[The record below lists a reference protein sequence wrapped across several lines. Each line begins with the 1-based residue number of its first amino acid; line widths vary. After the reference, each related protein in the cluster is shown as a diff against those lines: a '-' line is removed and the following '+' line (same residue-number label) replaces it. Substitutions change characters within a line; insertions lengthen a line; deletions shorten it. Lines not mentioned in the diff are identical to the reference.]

1 MKKVVFCSLAAIG
14 MLSLASCSSQE
25 DGPVAGGDGV
35 YFTIE
40 LPGHMNSRGTFGD
53 GTGAGDRAILN
64 NLQWTVFE
72 VGADGTTL
80 TKVFSD
86 EKTGAFGGSQTQETV
101 MIPLAK
107 GKTYQVAFY
116 ADDATNSFCTYAD
129 GDITVDYAN
138 GASNTAAE
146 DAFIGKSAVFT
157 VTGAYNETVTLTRPY
172 AQLNWGTNDLD
183 AKVLQNILPSLTAQV
198 SVKSGLFTK
207 MNVIGGGV
215 SDPVTDISFAAV
227 ELAADKRPGQ
237 TFPVEGTPAYAL
249 IAMNYLLTG
258 DGTVDCELAFN
269 NGLTAVTVNAAPVKV
284 NYRTN
289 IYGQLLTA
297 PGNFNILVDNNFV
310 DPDNNIGLTPSEPET
325 DANGTYLVKTQG
337 ELEWIAQQANAS
349 ATPYT
354 KNISLQND
362 IFMVGAWT
370 PIGIGTNFNNRYSGT
385 FDGNGHT
392 IHNMNVTTNDR
403 TGFFG
408 FMNGVVKNL
417 NFEGAVVKS
426 NHWAGVVAGYSD
438 NETGTARIE
447 NCKVNN
453 STVTIATEQIDGN
466 WDNGDKA
473 GGIIGYMAA
482 RDQVTGCTV
491 SNTTIQ
497 AYRDLGGIIGYS
509 NASVISNNTV
519 QNVTLIVDNSHN
531 YKNYSTIGE
540 HDAAPIAGEAAGGSY
555 IGNTV
560 SKVRVATLAADQAAL
575 NAALAS
581 LDANGVTSLY
591 LGEGTFSIPSVNKP
605 GAMVFIYGTPATVIA
620 TSNTQNAVAS
630 LNFTNVTIQG
640 GQNYKGFQH
649 VGESTTFTD
658 CVING
663 HIFGYS
669 PELEFDGCTFNVN
682 SKDYAVWTYAATKA
696 DFTDCTFNNSMQAK
710 AILVYTE
717 NASYTGIDVTVENC
731 TFNAPATSSSN
742 KGVVEIHT
750 ETFDGSQSGVI
761 KINGSTYTGP
771 FLGWVREIINND
783 DEPATNY
790 WTVEITDCNPAQ

>member
-14 MLSLASCSSQE
+14 MLSFASCSSQE

-53 GTGAGDRAILN
+53 GTDAGDRAILN

-72 VGADGTTL
+72 VGTDGTTL

-183 AKVLQNILPSLTAQV
+183 AKVLQNIIPSLTAQV

-258 DGTVDCELAFN
+258 EGTVDCELAFN

-297 PGNFNILVDNNFV
+297 PGNFNIIVDNNFV

-325 DANGTYLVKTQG
+325 DADGTYLVKTQG

-370 PIGIGTNFNNRYSGT
+370 PIGIGTNFNNRYCGT

-403 TGFFG
+403 SGFFG

-438 NETGTARIE
+438 DEQGNARIE

-482 RDQVTGCTV
+482 NDQVTGCTV

-509 NASVISNNTV
+509 HGSVISGNTV
-519 QNVTLIVDNSHN
+519 DNVTLIVDNTNN
-531 YKNYSTIGE
+531 YK
-540 HDAAPIAGEAAGGSY
+540 SY
-555 IGNTV
+555 T
-560 SKVRVATLAADQAAL
+560 TLAAHDVNAVIGENHGTDTDNTIGTVNIGTLAATQADF
-575 NAALAS
+575 AAAVAGLVADGT
-581 LDANGVTSLY
+581 LTVY
-591 LGEGTFSIPSVNKP
+591 LGEGSFTVPSVNKA
-605 GAMVFIYGTPATVIA
+605 GATLNVVGTTGTVVN
-620 TSNTQNAVAS
+620 TSTNGNAVKI
-630 LNFTNVTIQG
+630 LNLSNLTVQG

-649 VGESTTFTD
+649 VGESTTFTNCTID
-658 CVING
+658 GV
-663 HIFGYS
+663 IFGYS
-669 PELEFDGCTFNVN
+669 PELVFTDCVFNTN
-682 SKDYAVWTYAATKA
+682 NYAVWTYAATKA
-696 DFTDCTFNNSMQAK
+696 DFTDCTFNNSQQAK
-710 AILVYTE
+710 AIMVYSE

-731 TFNAPATSSSN
+731 TFTAPSSSSSD

-750 ETFDGSQSGVI
+750 ETFDGNQTGVI
-761 KINGSTYTGP
+761 KINASTYTGP
-771 FLGWVREIINND
+771 FLGWVREIKND
-783 DEPATNY
+783 DGTVTKY

>member
-14 MLSLASCSSQE
+14 MLSFASCSSQE

-53 GTGAGDRAILN
+53 GTGDGDRAILN

-183 AKVLQNILPSLTAQV
+183 AKVLQNIIPSLTAQV

-258 DGTVDCELAFN
+258 EGTVDCELAFN

-325 DANGTYLVKTQG
+325 DADGTYLVKTQG

-370 PIGIGTNFNNRYSGT
+370 PIGIGTNFNNRYCGT

-403 TGFFG
+403 SGFFG

-482 RDQVTGCTV
+482 NDQVTGCTV

-509 NASVISNNTV
+509 NGSVISGNTV
-519 QNVTLIVDNSHN
+519 DNVTLIVDNTNN
-531 YKNYSTIGE
+531 YKSYTTLADHDVNAVIGE
-540 HDAAPIAGEAAGGSY
+540 NHGTDTDNTFGTVN
-555 IGNTV
+555 IG
-560 SKVRVATLAADQAAL
+560 TLAATQADF
-575 NAALAS
+575 AAAVAGLAADGT
-581 LDANGVTSLY
+581 LTVY
-591 LGEGTFSIPSVNKP
+591 LGEGSFTVPSVNKA
-605 GAMVFIYGTPATVIA
+605 GATLNVVGTTGTVVN
-620 TSNTQNAVAS
+620 TSTNGNAVKI
-630 LNFTNVTIQG
+630 LNLSNLTVQG

-649 VGESTTFTD
+649 VGESTTFTNCTID
-658 CVING
+658 GV
-663 HIFGYS
+663 IFGYS
-669 PELEFDGCTFNVN
+669 PELVFTDCVFNTDN
-682 SKDYAVWTYAATKA
+682 YAVWTYAATKA
-696 DFTDCTFNNSMQAK
+696 DFTDCTFNNSLQAK
-710 AILVYTE
+710 AILVYSE

-731 TFNAPATSSSN
+731 TFTAPSSSSSD

-750 ETFDGSQSGVI
+750 ETFDGTQTGVI
-761 KINGSTYTGP
+761 KINASTYTGP
-771 FLGWVREIINND
+771 FLGWVREIKND
-783 DEPATNY
+783 DETVTNY

>member
-14 MLSLASCSSQE
+14 MLSFASCSSQE

-53 GTGAGDRAILN
+53 GTGDGDRAILN

-183 AKVLQNILPSLTAQV
+183 AKVLQNIIPSLTAQV

-258 DGTVDCELAFN
+258 EGTVDCELAFN

-325 DANGTYLVKTQG
+325 DADGTYLVKTQG

-370 PIGIGTNFNNRYSGT
+370 PIGIGTNFNNRYCGT

-403 TGFFG
+403 SGFFG

-482 RDQVTGCTV
+482 NDQVTGCTV

-509 NASVISNNTV
+509 NGSVISGNTV
-519 QNVTLIVDNSHN
+519 DNVTLIVDNTNN
-531 YKNYSTIGE
+531 YKSYTTLADHDVNAVIGENHGTDTDNTIGTVN
-540 HDAAPIAGEAAGGSY
+540 
-555 IGNTV
+555 IG
-560 SKVRVATLAADQAAL
+560 TLAATQADF
-575 NAALAS
+575 AAAVAGLAADGT
-581 LDANGVTSLY
+581 LTVY
-591 LGEGTFSIPSVNKP
+591 LGEGSFTVPSVNKA
-605 GAMVFIYGTPATVIA
+605 GATLNVVGTTGTVVN
-620 TSNTQNAVAS
+620 TSTNGNAVKI
-630 LNFTNVTIQG
+630 LNLSNLTVQG

-649 VGESTTFTD
+649 VGESTTFTNCTID
-658 CVING
+658 GV
-663 HIFGYS
+663 IFGYS
-669 PELEFDGCTFNVN
+669 PELVFTDCVFNTDN
-682 SKDYAVWTYAATKA
+682 YAVWTYAATKA
-696 DFTDCTFNNSMQAK
+696 DFTDCTFNNSLQAK
-710 AILVYTE
+710 AILVYSE

-731 TFNAPATSSSN
+731 TFTAPSSSSSD

-750 ETFDGSQSGVI
+750 ETFDGTQTGVI
-761 KINGSTYTGP
+761 KINASTYTGP
-771 FLGWVREIINND
+771 FLGWVREIKND
-783 DEPATNY
+783 DETVTNY

>member
-14 MLSLASCSSQE
+14 MLSFASCSSQE

-53 GTGAGDRAILN
+53 GTGDGDRAILN

-183 AKVLQNILPSLTAQV
+183 AKVLQNIIPSLTAQV

-258 DGTVDCELAFN
+258 EGTVDCELAFN

-325 DANGTYLVKTQG
+325 DADGTYLVKTQG

-370 PIGIGTNFNNRYSGT
+370 PIGIGTNFNNRYCGT

-403 TGFFG
+403 SGFFG

-482 RDQVTGCTV
+482 NDQVTGCTV

-509 NASVISNNTV
+509 NGSVISGNTV
-519 QNVTLIVDNSHN
+519 DNVTLIVDNTNN
-531 YKNYSTIGE
+531 YK
-540 HDAAPIAGEAAGGSY
+540 SY
-555 IGNTV
+555 T
-560 SKVRVATLAADQAAL
+560 TLAAHDVNAVIGENHGTDTGNTIGTVNIGTLAATQADF
-575 NAALAS
+575 AAAVAGLAADGT
-581 LDANGVTSLY
+581 LTVY
-591 LGEGTFSIPSVNKP
+591 LGEGSFTVPSVNKA
-605 GAMVFIYGTPATVIA
+605 GATLNVVGTTGTVVN
-620 TSNTQNAVAS
+620 TSTNGNAVKI
-630 LNFTNVTIQG
+630 LNLSNLTVQG

-649 VGESTTFTD
+649 VGESTTFTNCTID
-658 CVING
+658 GV
-663 HIFGYS
+663 IFGYS
-669 PELEFDGCTFNVN
+669 PELVFTDCVFNTN
-682 SKDYAVWTYAATKA
+682 NYAVWTYAATKA
-696 DFTDCTFNNSMQAK
+696 DFTDCTFNNSLQAK
-710 AILVYTE
+710 AILVYSE

-731 TFNAPATSSSN
+731 TFTAPSSSSSD

-750 ETFDGSQSGVI
+750 ETFDGTQTGVI
-761 KINGSTYTGP
+761 KINASTYTGP
-771 FLGWVREIINND
+771 FLGWVREIKND
-783 DEPATNY
+783 DETVTNY
-790 WTVEITDCNPAQ
+790 WMVEITDCNPAQ

>member
-14 MLSLASCSSQE
+14 MLSFASCSSQE

-53 GTGAGDRAILN
+53 GTGDGDRAILN

-183 AKVLQNILPSLTAQV
+183 AKVLQNIIPSLTAQV

-258 DGTVDCELAFN
+258 EGTVDCELAFN

-310 DPDNNIGLTPSEPET
+310 DSDNNIGLTPSEPET
-325 DANGTYLVKTQG
+325 DADGTYLVKTQG

-370 PIGIGTNFNNRYSGT
+370 PIGIGTNFNNRYCGT

-403 TGFFG
+403 SGFFG

-482 RDQVTGCTV
+482 NDQVTGCTV

-509 NASVISNNTV
+509 NGSVISGNTV
-519 QNVTLIVDNSHN
+519 DNVTLIVDNTNN
-531 YKNYSTIGE
+531 YKSYTTLADHDVNAVIGE
-540 HDAAPIAGEAAGGSY
+540 NHGTDTDNTFGTVN
-555 IGNTV
+555 IG
-560 SKVRVATLAADQAAL
+560 TLAATQADF
-575 NAALAS
+575 AAAVAG
-581 LDANGVTSLY
+581 LDADGTLTVY
-591 LGEGTFSIPSVNKP
+591 LGEGSFTVPSVNKA
-605 GAMVFIYGTPATVIA
+605 GATLNVVGTTGTVVN
-620 TSNTQNAVAS
+620 TSTNGNAVKI
-630 LNFTNVTIQG
+630 LNLSNLTVQG

-649 VGESTTFTD
+649 VGESTTFTNCTID
-658 CVING
+658 GV
-663 HIFGYS
+663 IFGYS
-669 PELEFDGCTFNVN
+669 PELVFTDCVFNTN
-682 SKDYAVWTYAATKA
+682 NYAVWTYAATKA
-696 DFTDCTFNNSMQAK
+696 DFTDCTFNNSLQAK
-710 AILVYTE
+710 AILVYSE

-731 TFNAPATSSSN
+731 TFTAPSSSSSD

-750 ETFDGSQSGVI
+750 ETFDGTQTGVI
-761 KINGSTYTGP
+761 KINASTYTGP
-771 FLGWVREIINND
+771 FQGWVREIKND
-783 DEPATNY
+783 DETVTNY

>member
-53 GTGAGDRAILN
+53 GTGDGDRAILN

-183 AKVLQNILPSLTAQV
+183 AKVLQNIIPSLTAQV

-258 DGTVDCELAFN
+258 EGTVDCELAFN

-297 PGNFNILVDNNFV
+297 PGNFNIIVDNNFV

-325 DANGTYLVKTQG
+325 DADGTYLVKTQG

-362 IFMVGAWT
+362 IFMLGAWT
-370 PIGIGTNFNNRYSGT
+370 PIGIGTNFNNRYCGT

-403 TGFFG
+403 SGFFG

-438 NETGTARIE
+438 NEHGTARIE

-482 RDQVTGCTV
+482 NDQVTGCTV

-509 NASVISNNTV
+509 NGSVISGNTV
-519 QNVTLIVDNSHN
+519 DNVTLIVDNTNN
-531 YKNYSTIGE
+531 YK
-540 HDAAPIAGEAAGGSY
+540 SY
-555 IGNTV
+555 T
-560 SKVRVATLAADQAAL
+560 TLAAHDVNAVIGENHGTDTGNTIGTVNIGTLAATQADF
-575 NAALAS
+575 AAAVAGLVADGT
-581 LDANGVTSLY
+581 LTVY
-591 LGEGTFSIPSVNKP
+591 LGEGSFTVPSVNKA
-605 GAMVFIYGTPATVIA
+605 GATLNVVGTTGTVVN
-620 TSNTQNAVAS
+620 TSTNGNAVKI
-630 LNFTNVTIQG
+630 LNLSNLTVQG

-649 VGESTTFTD
+649 VGESTTFTNCTID
-658 CVING
+658 GV
-663 HIFGYS
+663 IFGYS
-669 PELEFDGCTFNVN
+669 PELVFTDCVFNTN
-682 SKDYAVWTYAATKA
+682 NYAVWTYAATKA
-696 DFTDCTFNNSMQAK
+696 DFTDCTFNNSLQAK
-710 AILVYTE
+710 AIMVYSE

-731 TFNAPATSSSN
+731 TFTAPSSSSSD

-750 ETFDGSQSGVI
+750 ETFDGTQTGVI
-761 KINGSTYTGP
+761 KINASTYTGP
-771 FLGWVREIINND
+771 FLGWVREIKND
-783 DEPATNY
+783 DETVTNY

>member
-14 MLSLASCSSQE
+14 MLSFASCSSQE

-86 EKTGAFGGSQTQETV
+86 EKTGAFAGSQTQETV

-107 GKTYQVAFY
+107 GKTYQVGFY

-183 AKVLQNILPSLTAQV
+183 AKVLQNIIPSLTAQV

-258 DGTVDCELAFN
+258 EGTVDCELAFN

-325 DANGTYLVKTQG
+325 DADGTYLVKTQG

-370 PIGIGTNFNNRYSGT
+370 PIGIGTNFNNRYCGT

-403 TGFFG
+403 SGFFG

-482 RDQVTGCTV
+482 NDQVTGCTV

-509 NASVISNNTV
+509 NGSVISGNTV
-519 QNVTLIVDNSHN
+519 DNVTLIVDNTNN
-531 YKNYSTIGE
+531 YKSYTTLADHDVNAVIGE
-540 HDAAPIAGEAAGGSY
+540 NHGTDTDNTFGTVN
-555 IGNTV
+555 IG
-560 SKVRVATLAADQAAL
+560 TLAATQADF
-575 NAALAS
+575 AAAVAG
-581 LDANGVTSLY
+581 LDADGTLTVY
-591 LGEGTFSIPSVNKP
+591 LGEGSFTVPSVNKA
-605 GAMVFIYGTPATVIA
+605 GATLNVVGTTGTVVN
-620 TSNTQNAVAS
+620 TSTNGNAVKI
-630 LNFTNVTIQG
+630 LNLSNLTVQG

-649 VGESTTFTD
+649 VGESTTFTNCTID
-658 CVING
+658 GV
-663 HIFGYS
+663 IFGYS
-669 PELEFDGCTFNVN
+669 PELVFTDCVFNTN
-682 SKDYAVWTYAATKA
+682 NYAVWTYAATKA
-696 DFTDCTFNNSMQAK
+696 DFTDCTFNNSLQAK
-710 AILVYTE
+710 AILVYSE

-731 TFNAPATSSSN
+731 TFTAPSSSSSD

-750 ETFDGSQSGVI
+750 ETFDGTQTGVI
-761 KINGSTYTGP
+761 KINASTYTGP
-771 FLGWVREIINND
+771 FQGWVREIKND
-783 DEPATNY
+783 DETVTNY

>member
-1 MKKVVFCSLAAIG
+1 MKKIIFCSLAAAGLI
-14 MLSLASCSSQE
+14 SLASCSNEQ
-25 DGPVAGGDGV
+25 DMPVVGGDGV

-53 GTGAGDRAILN
+53 GTDAGDRAILN

-72 VGADGTTL
+72 VGTDGTTL

-86 EKTGAFGGSQTQETV
+86 EKTGAFAGSQTQETV

-183 AKVLQNILPSLTAQV
+183 AKVLQNIIPSLTAQV

-258 DGTVDCELAFN
+258 EGTVDCELAFN

-310 DPDNNIGLTPSEPET
+310 DSDNNIGLTPSEPET
-325 DANGTYLVKTQG
+325 DADGTYLVKTQG

-370 PIGIGTNFNNRYSGT
+370 PIGIGTNFNNRYCGT

-403 TGFFG
+403 SGFFG

-426 NHWAGVVAGYSD
+426 NHWAGVVVGYSD

-482 RDQVTGCTV
+482 NDQVTSCTV

-509 NASVISNNTV
+509 NGSVISGNTV
-519 QNVTLIVDNSHN
+519 DNVTLIVDNTNN
-531 YKNYSTIGE
+531 YKSYTTLADHDVNAVIGENHGTDTDNTIGTVN
-540 HDAAPIAGEAAGGSY
+540 
-555 IGNTV
+555 IG
-560 SKVRVATLAADQAAL
+560 TLAATQADF
-575 NAALAS
+575 AAAVAGLAADGT
-581 LDANGVTSLY
+581 LTVY
-591 LGEGTFSIPSVNKP
+591 LCEGSFTVPSVNKA
-605 GAMVFIYGTPATVIA
+605 GATLNVVGTTGTVVN
-620 TSNTQNAVAS
+620 TSTNGNAVKI
-630 LNFTNVTIQG
+630 LNLSNLTVQG

-649 VGESTTFTD
+649 VGESTTFTNCTID
-658 CVING
+658 GV
-663 HIFGYS
+663 IFGYS
-669 PELEFDGCTFNVN
+669 PELVFTDCVFNSN
-682 SKDYAVWTYAATKA
+682 NYAVWTYAATKA
-696 DFTDCTFNNSMQAK
+696 DFTDCTFNNSLQAK
-710 AILVYTE
+710 AILVYSE

-731 TFNAPATSSSN
+731 TFTAPSSSSSD

-750 ETFDGSQSGVI
+750 ETFDGTQTGVI
-761 KINGSTYTGP
+761 KINASTYTGP
-771 FLGWVREIINND
+771 FQGWVREIKND
-783 DEPATNY
+783 DETVTNY

>member
-53 GTGAGDRAILN
+53 GTDAGDRAILN

-183 AKVLQNILPSLTAQV
+183 AKVLQNIIPSLTAQV

-258 DGTVDCELAFN
+258 EGTVDCELAFN

-325 DANGTYLVKTQG
+325 DASGTYLVKTQG

-349 ATPYT
+349 TTPYT

-370 PIGIGTNFNNRYSGT
+370 PIGIGTNFNNRYGGT

-509 NASVISNNTV
+509 NGSVISGNTV
-519 QNVTLIVDNSHN
+519 QNVTLIVDNTNN
-531 YKNYSTIGE
+531 YKSYTSLAE
-540 HDAAPIAGEAAGGSY
+540 HDANAVIGENHGTDTENTIDTVNFGTLAVTQADFAAAVAG
-555 IGNTV
+555 
-560 SKVRVATLAADQAAL
+560 LAADGTL
-575 NAALAS
+575 T
-581 LDANGVTSLY
+581 VY
-591 LGEGTFSIPSVNKP
+591 LGEGTFTIPSVDKA
-605 GAMVFIYGTPATVIA
+605 GATLNVVGTTGTVVN
-620 TSNTQNAVAS
+620 TS
-630 LNFTNVTIQG
+630 TNNHSVKAINLSNLTVQG
-640 GQNYKGFQH
+640 GEYYKGFQH
-649 VGESTTFTD
+649 VGESTTFTNCTID
-658 CVING
+658 GV
-663 HIFGYS
+663 IFGYA
-669 PELEFDGCTFNVN
+669 PELVFTDCVFNTDN
-682 SKDYAVWTYAATKA
+682 YAVWTYAATKA

-731 TFNAPATSSSN
+731 TFTAPSSSSSA

-750 ETFDGSQSGVI
+750 ETFDGTQSGVI
-761 KINGSTYTGP
+761 KINGSTYTGS
-771 FLGWVREIINND
+771 FLGWVREIKND
-783 DEPATNY
+783 DETVTNY